1 MGRVS
6 DGDYIMVDGSS
17 AGYAK
22 SKDDVTFDEFK
33 KNVVGIA
40 LEGKS
45 SEDVARIVVAV
56 GVK

>member
-1 MGRVS
+1 MK
-6 DGDYIMVDGSS
+6 GDYVLTEGIS
-17 AGYAK
+17 ADYAR
-22 SKDDVTFDEFK
+22 SKDDVSFDDYK
-33 KNVVGIA
+33 KKVVGIA